1 MRSEHIV
8 VILISAHTLIFIL
21 HFVCLLE
28 ARTITCFIHI
38 FLANP
43 EYLDAN
49 FDFQMTTRISVGFRS
64 LET

>member
-49 FDFQMTTRISVGFRS
+49 FDF
-64 LET
+64 